1 MSDSSLVCAGRVAAM
16 ALLVGVLA
24 APPASA
30 DAETTELQ
38 VGTGL
43 ILPYAIQPGARLMLT
58 REWALGAQPG
68 EAGWRSGL
76 FAGGEVASYVRP
88 ALYTNTLVG
97 GLVGY
102 RLTSP
107 EAMFSLEL
115 AVGLAWLGES
125 RIVTVDVD
133 LATGETT
140 DNREFFQHA
149 LPTWH
154 TVFGLSL
161 IEDWRWYLD
170 LTAGQTFSLEA
181 VETFYFAIGTGVQIT
196 FEVGS
201 GDAR

>member
-1 MSDSSLVCAGRVAAM
+1 MSVSPLHRLGRVM
-16 ALLVGVLA
+16 VLTA
-24 APPASA
+24 SLGLFATAPAPAE
-30 DAETTELQ
+30 AEPLELQ
-38 VGTGL
+38 LGAGL
-43 ILPYAIQPGARLMLT
+43 ILPYAIQPGARITVT
-58 REWALGAQPG
+58 REWALGDRSG
-68 EAGWRSGL
+68 EPGWRSGL

-88 ALYTNTLVG
+88 ALYTNALVG
-97 GLVGY
+97 GLIGY

-107 EAMFSLEL
+107 EEVFVLEL

-125 RIVTVDVD
+125 RITTIDVD
-133 LATGETT
+133 LATGNTT

-161 IEDWRWYLD
+161 IEDWSWYLD
-170 LTAGQTFSLEA
+170 LTAGETFSLEA

-201 GDAR
+201 GDAK